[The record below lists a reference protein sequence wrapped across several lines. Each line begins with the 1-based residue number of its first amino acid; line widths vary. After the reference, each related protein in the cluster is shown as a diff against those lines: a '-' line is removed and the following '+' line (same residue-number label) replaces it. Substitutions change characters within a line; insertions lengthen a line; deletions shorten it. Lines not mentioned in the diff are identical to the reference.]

1 MNRPVR
7 FVSVLRSPD
16 YAYGATEASP
26 YRFEEPL
33 SAASD
38 VKFDYTVAGNVARVT
53 VYPSGSPVKLLKL
66 RFEGDMHG
74 IESVYGDQ
82 WERNGDRAFLEWR
95 SVMPHRALGWFCYV
109 KGGDR
114 IACYGVKTG
123 ADCFAFWQVDVRG
136 VTLVL
141 NLCNGLGGTDLS
153 EPLLACEV
161 TEMVGEEG
169 EDAYAVAKRFSAR
182 LCDRP
187 VLPKEPIFGV
197 NNWYWAYGNITRDTI
212 RVETD
217 QLLAMCEGADHR
229 PYMIID
235 DGWQFNRTNP
245 PDAYIGGPWIP
256 SDRFGC
262 MRETAEEI
270 HAKGAKAGIW
280 FRPLLTL
287 GRTPKEAWLAKSSN
301 GGTILD
307 PTHPYTLER
316 VEEDARRLREWGYDL
331 IKHDFTTI
339 DVFGVNP
346 LSTELHT
353 TTLCTSDR
361 KFFDRTVT
369 LATAIKRLYAAIAR
383 GAGNADVIAC
393 NAVGHL
399 SAGIHST
406 YRTGNDTSGRS
417 YEWTRKVGIN
427 TMMRLPLNDTFYR
440 VDPDCAA
447 FTEQVDADANLDFL
461 EMCALTGVTTL
472 ASVTPG
478 ILTPAQMKR
487 INEIYRIAGRDDCRY
502 AIADYDRNASP
513 DTFVSQRGDVRVFDW
528 ERIYHGARVQL
539 SWMQ

>member
-1 MNRPVR
+1 MKRPVS
-7 FVSVLRSPD
+7 FVSVLRTPD
-16 YAYGATEASP
+16 YAVGATEATP
-26 YRFEEPL
+26 YRFEEPQTL
-33 SAASD
+33 ASD
-38 VKFDYTVAGNVARVT
+38 VKFDYTVEGGTARVT

-141 NLCNGLGGTDLS
+141 NLCNGAVGTDLK

-161 TEMVGEEG
+161 VEMVGDEG

-182 LCDRP
+182 LCERP
-187 VLPKEPIFGV
+187 VLPREPIFGV
-197 NNWYWAYGNITRDTI
+197 NNWYWAYGRISRESV

-217 QLLAMCEGADHR
+217 QLLAMCDGTHHR
-229 PYMIID
+229 PYMILD
-235 DGWQFNRTNP
+235 DGWQLNRTYVKGS
-245 PDAYIGGPWIP
+245 YIGGPWIP
-256 SDRFGC
+256 NDRFGC

-287 GRTPKEAWLAKSSN
+287 GQTPEEAMLSKGSA
-301 GGTILD
+301 GGIVLD
-307 PTHPYTLER
+307 PTHPYTLAR
-316 VEEDARRLREWGYDL
+316 VEEDARRIREWGYDL

-353 TTLCTSDR
+353 ATIGAPDR
-361 KFFDRTVT
+361 SLFDRTVT
-369 LATAIKRLYAAIAR
+369 SATAIKRLYEAIQR
-383 GAGNADVIAC
+383 GAGDADVIAC
-393 NAVGHL
+393 NAIGHL

-406 YRTGNDTSGRS
+406 YRTGNDTSGRHF
-417 YEWTRKVGIN
+417 ELTRRNAIN

-440 VDPDCAA
+440 ADPDCAA
-447 FTEQVDADANLDFL
+447 FTELVNPDVNLDFL
-461 EMCALTGVTTL
+461 EMCAITGVTTL

-478 ILTPAQMKR
+478 ILTDAQMQR
-487 INEIYRIAGRDDCRY
+487 INEIYRIADRDDRRY
-502 AIADYDRNASP
+502 GIADYDRNAAP
-513 DTFVSQRGDVRVFDW
+513 DTFVSPEGDVRTFDW
-528 ERIYHGARVQL
+528 ERIYHGVRVQH
-539 SWMQ
+539 SWFE